1 MSPPRILLASA
12 ALASLA
18 GLAQA
23 QTAVPVAHFDSVEL
37 EGGGHVVIRHGDA
50 QRVVLVKG
58 STRFTT
64 FETGSNSHKLT
75 IKTCNRDC
83 PEQYDLEIEITT
95 PDIAAVAIEG
105 GGHIESDGAFPG
117 QHAITAA
124 VRGGGHI
131 DLRSINA
138 DDATAAVDGGG
149 HIELRAEEHLT
160 AAVNGGGHIGY
171 TGNARVTEAVNG
183 GGSVT
188 RGD

>member
-124 VRGGGHI
+124 VRGRRPYRSAFDQRGRCDGSRRRRRPHRAARRGASHGGGEWRRPHR
-131 DLRSINA
+131 LHRQRAGSPRPS
-138 DDATAAVDGGG
+138 TAAD
-149 HIELRAEEHLT
+149 R
-160 AAVNGGGHIGY
+160 
-171 TGNARVTEAVNG
+171 
-183 GGSVT
+183 
-188 RGD
+188 

>member
-1 MSPPRILLASA
+1 MSPLRILLASTA
-12 ALASLA
+12 IVSLA

-23 QTAVPVAHFDSVEL
+23 QTAVPVSHFDSVEL
-37 EGGGHVVIRHGDA
+37 EGGGHVVLKHGDV
-50 QRVVLVKG
+50 QRVMLIKG
-58 STRFTT
+58 STQFTT

-95 PDIAAVAIEG
+95 PDIPAVAIEG

-117 QHAITAA
+117 QHAVTAA
-124 VRGGGHI
+124 VHGGGNI

-149 HIELRAEEHLT
+149 HIELRAEKHLT

-171 TGNARVTEAVNG
+171 AGNPEVTEAVNG

-188 RGD
+188 HRD